1 VKKTRARAALRM
13 VAAATAMAAAV
24 LVFTPTSASA
34 LNPRSYNI
42 LQNAQRNQLC
52 MDMKLED
59 PFEGGR
65 AQLWSCS
72 HPVTS
77 QQQFIVRATDP
88 AGVPGF
94 VTISNQRSHKC
105 LTSNLSSTGSSQVTQ
120 RTCADD
126 PNRGQYDRTQAWQL
140 RHDTGEIVS
149 VDSNLCLTALGDFNG
164 APVLVMA
171 CNGSLAQRWFF

>member
-1 VKKTRARAALRM
+1 MKKPRARAALRM
-13 VAAATAMAAAV
+13 IAAAAAMAASV

-42 LQNAQRNQLC
+42 LPNAQRNQLC
-52 MDMKLED
+52 VDMKLED
-59 PFEGGR
+59 PLEGGR

-77 QQQFIVRATDP
+77 QQQFIVRTTDP

-105 LTSNLSSTGSSQVTQ
+105 LSSNSFSGFDQVTQ

-126 PNRGQYDRTQAWQL
+126 PNRGQYDQSQAWQL
-140 RHDTGEIVS
+140 RDTGEIVS
-149 VDSNLCLTALGDFNG
+149 VHSNQCLTATGDVNG
-164 APVLVMA
+164 AWVVERPCDGTL
-171 CNGSLAQRWFF
+171 SQRWFF